1 MQRIKI
7 FLSKLV
13 EYKTKS
19 LNKIK
24 LIKIY
29 CQKNTASSIK
39 HVAKKKK
46 KEQNKTTKLNILV
59 VENLQIVLT
68 QPK

>member
-29 CQKNTASSIK
+29 CQKNTASSIQ
-39 HVAKKKK
+39 HVAKKKEK
-46 KEQNKTTKLNILV
+46 NKTRRRQNV
-59 VENLQIVLT
+59 MF
-68 QPK
+68 

>member
-7 FLSKLV
+7 ILSKLV

-29 CQKNTASSIK
+29 CQKNTDSSIK

-46 KEQNKTTKLNILV
+46 RTKQDDKT
-59 VENLQIVLT
+59 
-68 QPK
+68 

>member
-19 LNKIK
+19 LNKTK

-46 KEQNKTTKLNILV
+46 KNKTRRQ
-59 VENLQIVLT
+59 NLMF
-68 QPK
+68 